1 MNHRHFHALV
11 AIALLAG
18 VPLAEAGTARAQMPS
33 MPGMP
38 GGASSVAGGMAGGAT
53 GGMGMPNV
61 SSMGVGNATGV
72 LSYCVK
78 NNVLSGSDATSTLG
92 ALTGKPE
99 VKSSDGFTA
108 GSAGNV
114 VSGDGS
120 KLSLDS
126 VPAPMK
132 SKVCD
137 MVLKQAKSFI

>member
-1 MNHRHFHALV
+1 MNQRHVHPLLVLAL
-11 AIALLAG
+11 ITGL
-18 VPLAEAGTARAQMPS
+18 PLAEAGVAQAQMPGV
-33 MPGMP
+33 PGMGGTGGGMSGMS
-38 GGASSVAGGMAGGAT
+38 GGAASGL
-53 GGMGMPNV
+53 GMPDV

-78 NNVLSGSDATSTLG
+78 NQLLGGSEASSTLG

-114 VSGDGS
+114 LSGDGS

-126 VPAPMK
+126 APAPMK
-132 SKVCD
+132 SRICG
-137 MVLKQAKSFI
+137 MVLKQAKSFL